1 MVALPSNPESAHP
14 LSLLIGQDI
23 AGLLNQKTSPEEQL
37 GEIVERLGNRLQ
49 VEICILAVGRPT
61 EGLAHLA
68 LWTEAQGLRLL
79 TTTHFWNYSWIRKI
93 SQSETPVS
101 FVPLSSGAA
110 RRQRVW
116 KLTQEVGLSSGAG
129 VRLVFRGE
137 VNGLLILG
145 SPGMRV
151 WGSEEK
157 QILADLAPSLA
168 LASHLLESALSVNP
182 ALPRH
187 KTNSLGTPAEDSPL
201 VKVWVEATRHQLEQ
215 QRQANEQLIHN
226 IVTIMSDQTRNP
238 LATLRLGIEMLRKRS
253 HSPEILAQR
262 LDVLE
267 QEWRKLNDINEKI
280 LRLRSLRSDP
290 NTILLQRLEVPP
302 LLDRIIQEF
311 RLLWAEKSPKDLKL
325 VSEYSAED
333 SLLQTN
339 ASHLQQIIREL
350 LTNAEKFASPHSAVS
365 VTLNDGALHDQPA
378 LEIQCRNLMSRR
390 AVPKQLSQLF
400 DPFYREQWVIDTAIP
415 GIGLGLTIAKTL
427 VEQLNGTIEVA
438 TEPLAGT
445 DSCWIVFTLVL
456 PGKVARRG

>member
-1 MVALPSNPESAHP
+1 MC
-14 LSLLIGQDI
+14 LLIGQDI
-23 AGLLNQKTSPEEQL
+23 AELLNQTTPAEEQL
-37 GEIVERLGNRLQ
+37 GEIAERIGNRLQ
-49 VEICILAVGRPT
+49 AEICLLAVGRPT
-61 EGLAHLA
+61 DGLAHLA
-68 LWTEAQGLRLL
+68 LWTENQGLRTLA
-79 TTTHFWNYSWIRKI
+79 TTHFWNHSWIRKI
-93 SQSETPVS
+93 TQSE
-101 FVPLSSGAA
+101 VPIAFAPHLPGSTRRPRLWKLSQEVTLSSG
-110 RRQRVW
+110 VGV
-116 KLTQEVGLSSGAG
+116 KLE
-129 VRLVFRGE
+129 FRGE

-145 SPGMRV
+145 APETRI
-151 WGSEEK
+151 WGNEEK

-168 LASHLLESALSVNP
+168 LGSHLLNSALRVNP
-182 ALPRH
+182 PLPHH
-187 KTNSLGTPAEDSPL
+187 KANLLGTSAEESPL
-201 VKVWVEATRHQLEQ
+201 VKAWVEATRHQLEQ

-253 HSPEILAQR
+253 HSPEMLTQC

-267 QEWRKLNDINEKI
+267 QEWRKLNEINDKI
-280 LRLRSLRSDP
+280 LRLRSLRSEP
-290 NTILLQRLEVPP
+290 NTLLLQRLEVTP

-350 LTNAEKFASPHSAVS
+350 LTNAEKFACPHSAVA
-365 VTLNDGALHDQPA
+365 VALHDGALYDQPA
-378 LEIQCRNLMSRR
+378 LEIQCRNLMSQCAAPR
-390 AVPKQLSQLF
+390 QLSQFF

-415 GIGLGLTIAKTL
+415 GIGLGLTITKTL

-445 DSCWIVFTLVL
+445 DSCWIVFTVAL
-456 PGKVARRG
+456 PGKVARRA

>member
-14 LSLLIGQDI
+14 LSLLIGRDI
-23 AGLLNQKTSPEEQL
+23 AGLLNQKTPPEKQL
-37 GEIVERLGNRLQ
+37 GEIVEGLGKRLQ

-61 EGLAHLA
+61 GGPAHLA

-79 TTTHFWNYSWIRKI
+79 TATHFWNYSWIRKI
-93 SQSETPVS
+93 SQSETPIS
-101 FVPLSSGAA
+101 FAPFSSSAA
-110 RRQRVW
+110 RGHRVW
-116 KLTQEVGLSSGAG
+116 KLTKEVALSSGAG
-129 VRLVFRGE
+129 VRLMFRGE
-137 VNGLLILG
+137 INGLLILG
-145 SPGMRV
+145 ASTARA
-151 WGSEEK
+151 WGNEEK

-168 LASHLLESALSVNP
+168 LGSHLLDSALRVHP
-182 ALPRH
+182 PLTRH
-187 KTNSLGTPAEDSPL
+187 KLGTPAEESPL

-253 HSPEILAQR
+253 HSPEMLTQR

-267 QEWRKLNDINEKI
+267 QEWRKLNEINDKI

-311 RLLWAEKSPKDLKL
+311 RLLWAEKSAKALKL
-325 VSEYSAED
+325 TSEYRAED

-350 LTNAEKFASPHSAVS
+350 LTNAEKFASPHSSVS
-365 VTLNDGALHDQPA
+365 VTLNDGALYDQPA
-378 LEIQCRNLMSRR
+378 LEIQCRNLMSRC
-390 AVPKQLSQLF
+390 AAPKQLAQLF
-400 DPFYREQWVIDTAIP
+400 NPFYREQWVIDTAIP

-445 DSCWIVFTLVL
+445 DSCWIIFTVAL